1 METPESSAG
10 IDRSAVRADITNEI
24 LRHIVTTLGSDDQR
38 ITRNRVFKALSHVIR
53 DRMAVNWVHT
63 RREYYAEKA
72 KRVYYLSLEFLPGRF
87 LRQNIMRLKLLPEV
101 EAVLAQWGMTLE
113 ELEEREAEPGL
124 GNGGLGRL
132 ASCCLDSMAAL
143 RIPGHGY
150 GIRYDYGLFEQLI
163 ENGCQVERADN
174 WLRFGSIWQFDRP
187 HFFYLVRFY
196 GRVECYLDNQGQA
209 RRRGTDTAKVRAMAC
224 DILIPGQGNAFTSN
238 MRLWA
243 AKATA
248 GFNLCFFNSGDYVGA
263 LREKIQSED
272 ISMVLYPEDDTV
284 QGKELR
290 FRQQYFLV
298 SATLQDIMRRHGK
311 DGGSLENLPSEVAIH
326 LNETHPAIAVAEL
339 MRILVD
345 EELVDWDAAWAIC
358 KGVFTYTNHT
368 VLPEALE
375 CWPVD
380 LVAHV
385 LPRHMEIIYEINRR
399 FLDEVAAKYPGD
411 LGRLERLSIIGE
423 GPVKH
428 VRMAH
433 LAVVA
438 SHKVNGVAMLH
449 TEILKEHVF
458 ADLYRMYPERF
469 VNITNGI
476 SPRRFLA
483 QANPGL
489 AGLITE
495 AIGPAWQK
503 DLTRLGDLVPLAG
516 DAAFCEQ
523 WRGIRLQNKAALCG
537 YVKNAVGVEISP
549 EALFDAQVKR
559 FHEYKRQV
567 LNVLHVVTL
576 YNRIKTIHEYPAVPR
591 VALFGGKAAPGYAMA
606 KRIIALIGAVA
617 KTVNTDP
624 EVADSLKVVFLP
636 NFSVSTSERLI
647 RATDLSEQI
656 STAGMEASGTGNM
669 KFALNGAVTIGTL
682 DGANIEIRQH
692 VGPENFFTFGLTAPE
707 VAQAR
712 ASGFNPRLISEFNV
726 ELKRALDMVA
736 GGFFSPGQ
744 PDFFRPIVDAILDGG
759 DWFMVVADY
768 ESYVRQQELAAE
780 AYLDQDGFTR
790 RSILNTAG
798 MGAFSSDRMVTEY
811 ARDIWSVTPLL

>member
-1 METPESSAG
+1 MDTPESSAG
-10 IDRSAVRADITNEI
+10 MDRSTLRTDLADDI

-38 ITRNRVFKALSHVIR
+38 ITPGRVYKALCLAVR

-63 RREYYAEKA
+63 RRKYYAEKA
-72 KRVYYLSLEFLPGRF
+72 KRVYYLSMEFLPGRF
-87 LRQNIMRLKLLPEV
+87 LRQNILRLGMLDEV
-101 EAVLAQWGMTLE
+101 EAALAGWGMTLE
-113 ELEEREAEPGL
+113 GVEAREAEPGL

-143 RIPGHGY
+143 RVPGHGY
-150 GIRYDYGLFEQLI
+150 GIRYDYGLFEQTL
-163 ENGCQVERADN
+163 EHGRQVERADN
-174 WLRFGSIWQFDRP
+174 WLRFGSVWQFDRP

-196 GRVECYLDNQGQA
+196 GRVECYLDDQGRL
-209 RRRGTDTAKVRAMAC
+209 RRRWADTDKVRAMAC
-224 DILIPGQGNAFTSN
+224 DFLIPGQGNSYTTN

-243 AKATA
+243 AKATS
-248 GFNLCFFNSGDYVGA
+248 GFDLGFFNSGDYVGA

-272 ISMVLYPEDDTV
+272 ISMVLYPEDDTI

-298 SATLQDIMRRHGK
+298 SATLQDIMRRHEK
-311 DGGSLENLPSEVAIH
+311 DGGTLDNLPREVAIH

-345 EELVDWDAAWAIC
+345 EECMDWDAAWAIC
-358 KGVFTYTNHT
+358 RGVFTYTNHT

-380 LVAHV
+380 LVDRV

-399 FLDEVAAKYPGD
+399 FLEEVAGRYPGD
-411 LGRLERLSIIGE
+411 MGSLERLSLIGE

-433 LAVVA
+433 LAVVG
-438 SHKVNGVAMLH
+438 SHRVNGVAMLH

-495 AIGPAWQK
+495 AVGPAWTR
-503 DLTRLGDLVPLAG
+503 DLSRLRDLIPLAG
-516 DAAFCEQ
+516 DAAFCERWMAVRQ
-523 WRGIRLQNKAALCG
+523 ANKEALCG
-537 YVKNAVGVEISP
+537 YVKNAVGVALSP

-559 FHEYKRQV
+559 IHEYKRQV

-576 YNRIKTIHEYPAVPR
+576 YNRIKVGREHPAAPR
-591 VALFGGKAAPGYAMA
+591 AVLFGGKAAPGYAMA

-617 KTVNTDP
+617 KTVNDDP

-636 NFSVSTSERLI
+636 NFSVSAGERLI

-669 KFALNGAVTIGTL
+669 KFALNGSLTIGTL
-682 DGANIEIRQH
+682 DGANIEIRH
-692 VGPENFFTFGLTAPE
+692 NVGPENFFTFGLNARE
-707 VAQAR
+707 VAEAR
-712 ASGFNPRLISEFNV
+712 ARGCNPRLVVEFNA
-726 ELKRALDMVA
+726 ELKHALDMIA

-744 PDFFRPIVDAILDGG
+744 PDAFRPIVDAILDGG

-768 ESYVRQQELAAE
+768 ASYVARQELAAE
-780 AYLDQDGFTR
+780 TFLDREGFAR

-798 MGAFSSDRMVTEY
+798 MGAFSSDRMVMEY
-811 ARDIWSVTPLL
+811 VRDVWGVRPLA

>member
-1 METPESSAG
+1 MDTPESSAG
-10 IDRSAVRADITNEI
+10 IDRSAVSADLEKDI

-38 ITRNRVFKALSHVIR
+38 ITPNRVFKALCLAVR

-72 KRVYYLSLEFLPGRF
+72 KRVYYLSMEFLPGRF
-87 LRQNIMRLKLLPEV
+87 LRQNILRLGLAREV
-101 EAVLAQWGMTLE
+101 DAVLSGWGMSLDDLE
-113 ELEEREAEPGL
+113 QREAEPGL

-150 GIRYDYGLFEQLI
+150 GIRYDYGLFEQAI

-174 WLRFGSIWQFDRP
+174 WLRFGSVWQFDRP

-196 GRVECYLDNQGQA
+196 GRVECYLDE
-209 RRRGTDTAKVRAMAC
+209 RAGCAGGGRTPPRSGPWPATF
-224 DILIPGQGNAFTSN
+224 DPRPGQF
-238 MRLWA
+238 LHHEHA
-243 AKATA
+243 AVGGQGDL

-272 ISMVLYPEDDTV
+272 ISMVLYPEDDTL
-284 QGKELR
+284 QGRELR

-311 DGGSLENLPSEVAIH
+311 DGGTLDNLPAEVAIH

-345 EELVDWDAAWAIC
+345 EEFMDWDAAWDIC

-380 LVAHV
+380 LVGHV

-438 SHKVNGVAMLH
+438 SHKVNGVARLH
-449 TEILKEHVF
+449 TEILKERVF
-458 ADLYRMYPERF
+458 GDLYRMYPERF
-469 VNITNGI
+469 VNVTNGI
-476 SPRRFLA
+476 SPRRFLT

-495 AIGPAWQK
+495 AIGPAWKK
-503 DLTRLGDLVPLAG
+503 DLTRLRDLAGLAG
-516 DAAFCEQ
+516 DAAFCAR
-523 WRGIRLQNKAALCG
+523 WTAVRHANKKALCG
-537 YVKNAVGVEISP
+537 FVKNTVGVDVAP

-559 FHEYKRQV
+559 IHEYKRQV
-567 LNVLHVVTL
+567 LNVLHVIPCT
-576 YNRIKTIHEYPAVPR
+576 NRIKVIGEQPAVPR
-591 VALFGGKAAPGYAMA
+591 VVLFGGKAAPGYSMA

-617 KTVNTDP
+617 TTVNADP
-624 EVADSLKVVFLP
+624 EARDSLKVVFLP
-636 NFSVSTSERLI
+636 NFSVSASERLI
-647 RATDLSEQI
+647 RPRTSRSRSPRPAW
-656 STAGMEASGTGNM
+656 
-669 KFALNGAVTIGTL
+669 
-682 DGANIEIRQH
+682 R
-692 VGPENFFTFGLTAPE
+692 PR
-707 VAQAR
+707 AR
-712 ASGFNPRLISEFNV
+712 A
-726 ELKRALDMVA
+726 
-736 GGFFSPGQ
+736 
-744 PDFFRPIVDAILDGG
+744 
-759 DWFMVVADY
+759 
-768 ESYVRQQELAAE
+768 
-780 AYLDQDGFTR
+780 T
-790 RSILNTAG
+790 
-798 MGAFSSDRMVTEY
+798 
-811 ARDIWSVTPLL
+811 